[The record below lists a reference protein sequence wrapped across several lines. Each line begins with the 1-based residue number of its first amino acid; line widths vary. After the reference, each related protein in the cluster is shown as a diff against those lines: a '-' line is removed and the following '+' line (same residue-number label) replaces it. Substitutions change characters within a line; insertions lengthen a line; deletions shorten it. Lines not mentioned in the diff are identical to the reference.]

1 MIGEIIT
8 VMAAR
13 KPCQAGRLYSIAAL
27 KTKLASKDVDENTY

>member
-13 KPCQAGRLYSIAAL
+13 KSCQAGRLYSIAAL
-27 KTKLASKDVDENTY
+27 KTTRASKDVDENAY

>member
-27 KTKLASKDVDENTY
+27 KTKLASKDVNENGY